1 MYTTLSSSLKITKLT
16 KKPTAAPFPEGGKLS
31 QIQTCATPMDHMLQH
46 QWYYEGTDAGPVEID
61 VYSGGDVMAAYEE
74 IKKESLTAKTW
85 RPKGQEVDGWKK
97 NPSGFPNQNEYENI
111 EACGMTLNG
120 QKAAWVQSGF
130 LVVLTA
136 IQGGKALSDYADG
149 VWGVMNAASMEK

>member
-1 MYTTLSSSLKITKLT
+1 M
-16 KKPTAAPFPEGGKLS
+16 
-31 QIQTCATPMDHMLQH
+31 
-46 QWYYEGTDAGPVEID
+46 
-61 VYSGGDVMAAYEE
+61 E
-74 IKKESLTAKTW
+74 IKKESLVAKSW
-85 RPKGQEVDGWKK
+85 RSEGHEVDGWKECP
-97 NPSGFPNQNEYENI
+97 NGFPNQNDYENV

-149 VWGVMNAASMEK
+149 LWGVVYAASVKS